1 LKFID
6 FLRFEL
12 PSFTSSGSAPQ
23 KPALLIVDFI
33 LDPIYKKLLSKPQ
46 QGVEMMKMIHT
57 AVAAAAVFATT
68 FAAAASADTLDD
80 VVDRGTLRCGVVLD
94 FPPIGYRDANNE
106 PAGFDVDYCADLAA
120 ALEVE
125 HEIMPLTW
133 SERLPVIVT
142 GRADV
147 VFGATSDSLQRAR
160 TVGFT
165 IPYAIYYA
173 QGVVGADS
181 GITTFEDIRGKRVAA
196 AVGTVPEQEWLKI
209 AAEWGE
215 EGNYQGY
222 QSENEVFLAVAQG
235 KADIG
240 ITTNTAVLPITQQ
253 YDTILAGPR
262 MPWTTDYTSV
272 VAKRQDVSWLNYLN
286 LFVTHQ
292 VRSGRYQELWGKYVG
307 GDAPELRI
315 PGVMY

>member
-1 LKFID
+1 M
-6 FLRFEL
+6 
-12 PSFTSSGSAPQ
+12 
-23 KPALLIVDFI
+23 
-33 LDPIYKKLLSKPQ
+33 KL
-46 QGVEMMKMIHT
+46 IHT

>member
-1 LKFID
+1 
-6 FLRFEL
+6 
-12 PSFTSSGSAPQ
+12 
-23 KPALLIVDFI
+23 
-33 LDPIYKKLLSKPQ
+33 
-46 QGVEMMKMIHT
+46 MMKMIHT

-292 VRSGRYQELWGKYVG
+292 ARSGRYQELWGKYVG

>member
-1 LKFID
+1 
-6 FLRFEL
+6 
-12 PSFTSSGSAPQ
+12 
-23 KPALLIVDFI
+23 
-33 LDPIYKKLLSKPQ
+33 
-46 QGVEMMKMIHT
+46 MIKN
-57 AVAAAAVFATT
+57 VMAAAVLSFAVSVP
-68 FAAAASADTLDD
+68 AVADTLDD

-106 PAGFDVDYCADLAA
+106 PAGFDVDYCNDLAA

-125 HEIMPLTW
+125 AEILPVTW
-133 SERLPVIVT
+133 AERLPVIVT

-147 VFGATSDSLQRAR
+147 VFGATSDSLARAR

-173 QGVVGADS
+173 QGVVNSQS
-181 GITTFEDIRGKRVAA
+181 GIKSFEDIRGKRVAA
-196 AVGTVPEQEWLKI
+196 AIGTVPEQEWLKI
-209 AAEWGE
+209 AKEWGE
-215 EGNYQGY
+215 EGLYQGY

-240 ITTNTAVLPITQQ
+240 LTTNTAVKPVADQ
-253 YDTILAGPR
+253 YETIEPGPR

-272 VAKRQDVSWLNYLN
+272 VAKRTDVTWLNFLN

-307 GDAPELRI
+307 GEAPELRI

>member
-1 LKFID
+1 
-6 FLRFEL
+6 
-12 PSFTSSGSAPQ
+12 
-23 KPALLIVDFI
+23 
-33 LDPIYKKLLSKPQ
+33 
-46 QGVEMMKMIHT
+46 
-57 AVAAAAVFATT
+57 
-68 FAAAASADTLDD
+68 
-80 VVDRGTLRCGVVLD
+80 
-94 FPPIGYRDANNE
+94 
-106 PAGFDVDYCADLAA
+106 
-120 ALEVE
+120 
-125 HEIMPLTW
+125 
-133 SERLPVIVT
+133 VIVT

>member
-1 LKFID
+1 M
-6 FLRFEL
+6 
-12 PSFTSSGSAPQ
+12 Q
-23 KPALLIVDFI
+23 Q
-33 LDPIYKKLLSKPQ
+33 IYKSWVDYCILCIVSNISKFNINNNREKKKKNILS
-46 QGVEMMKMIHT
+46 T
-57 AVAAAAVFATT
+57 ALSAAVLLTST
-68 FAAAASADTLDD
+68 LTSQVTADTLDD

-94 FPPIGYRDANNE
+94 FPPIGYRDENNN
-106 PAGFDVDYCADLAA
+106 PAGFDVDYCADFAA

-125 HEIMPLTW
+125 HEILALTW

-147 VFGATSDSLQRAR
+147 VFGGTSDSLARAR
-160 TVGFT
+160 TVGFS

-173 QGVVGADS
+173 QGVEGAYT
-181 GITTFEDIRGKRVAA
+181 GITSVEDIRGKRVAA
-196 AVGTVPEQEWLKI
+196 AIGTVPEQEWLKI

-215 EGNYQGY
+215 EANYQGY
-222 QSENEVFLAVAQG
+222 QSENEVFLAVAQR

-240 ITTNTAVLPITQQ
+240 ITTNTAVLPITQK
-253 YDTILAGPR
+253 YDNIVAGPR

-272 VAKRQDVSWLNYLN
+272 VGKRQDVTWLNYLN

>member
-1 LKFID
+1 MFKKF
-6 FLRFEL
+6 
-12 PSFTSSGSAPQ
+12 A
-23 KPALLIVDFI
+23 
-33 LDPIYKKLLSKPQ
+33 
-46 QGVEMMKMIHT
+46 
-57 AVAAAAVFATT
+57 AVAAFM
-68 FAAAASADTLDD
+68 AASATVGVADTLDD

-106 PAGFDVDYCADLAA
+106 PAGFDVEYCNDLAA
-120 ALEVE
+120 ALEVDAE
-125 HEIMPLTW
+125 VLPVTW
-133 SERLPVIVT
+133 AERLPVIVT

-147 VFGATSDSLQRAR
+147 VFGATSDSLARAR

-173 QGVVGADS
+173 QGVVNADS
-181 GITTFEDIRGKRVAA
+181 GISSFEDIRGKRVAA
-196 AVGTVPEQEWLKI
+196 AIGTVPEQEWLKI

-215 EGNYQGY
+215 ENLYQGY

-253 YDTILAGPR
+253 YDSVLAGPR

-272 VAKRQDVSWLNYLN
+272 VGKREDVTWLNYLN

-292 VRSGRYQELWGKYVG
+292 VRSGRYGELWGKYVG

>member
-1 LKFID
+1 
-6 FLRFEL
+6 
-12 PSFTSSGSAPQ
+12 
-23 KPALLIVDFI
+23 
-33 LDPIYKKLLSKPQ
+33 
-46 QGVEMMKMIHT
+46 MMKMIHT
-57 AVAAAAVFATT
+57 AVAATAIFATT